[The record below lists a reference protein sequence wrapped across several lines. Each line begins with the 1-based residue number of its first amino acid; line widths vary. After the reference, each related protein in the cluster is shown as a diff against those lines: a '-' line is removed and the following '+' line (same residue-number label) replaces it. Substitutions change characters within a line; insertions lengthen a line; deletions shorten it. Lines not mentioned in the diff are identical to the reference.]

1 MTLTTKFLTL
11 IKILVCLV
19 LVIQIGHVKCG
30 DDNANGGESA
40 TAEST
45 TGDGQTST
53 NVAATVSSSVRIGQF
68 YFGLFSL
75 VTSLILAKIMD

>member
-30 DDNANGGESA
+30 GGESTNASA
-40 TAEST
+40 TTAASAT

-53 NVAATVSSSVRIGQF
+53 NATVSSSVRTGQF

>member
-1 MTLTTKFLTL
+1 MTLATKFLNL

-19 LVIQIGHVKCG
+19 LVIQIGHVKCDG
-30 DDNANGGESA
+30 GTANDDSQTTTSQTTTNAP
-40 TAEST
+40 T
-45 TGDGQTST
+45 
-53 NVAATVSSSVRIGQF
+53 SSSVRVSQF